1 MKSLLKPFI
10 ALLLAAFAMT
20 LGGCGK
26 EQTPVS
32 IGLITKQE
40 TNPYWIEMR
49 QVAQETADRLGA
61 TLTTATGT
69 SDVDVESQRTALQE
83 MVASGVD
90 GILIAPTD
98 SAALADDIAAARA
111 AGITVIAVDTPMDPL
126 ETTDAYYG
134 TDNAKAGELVGAYA
148 KAKITE
154 LGLTPEVLML
164 NLAPGIASGEERA
177 AGFRIGFGL
186 NENQPAAEAD
196 SQGDQSLAEELTKA
210 ALEANPEINVVY
222 AVNEPA
228 ALGAVAALKAAGK
241 DLNQVVVVAV
251 DGGCEAMK
259 NGVRTGDIDAT
270 AMQFPQNMAREGV
283 KSLVA
288 KVREGQDPSGYLA
301 TGTELVAHTAAPG
314 VESKNVEYGVRTCW
328 GG

>member
-10 ALLLAAFAMT
+10 ALLLAVFAVT

-26 EQTPVS
+26 EQASVS

-49 QVAQETADRLGA
+49 RVAQETADRVGA

-69 SDVDVESQRTALQE
+69 SDVDVESQRAALQE
-83 MVASGVD
+83 MVSSGVD

-98 SAALADDIAAARA
+98 STALADDIAAARA
-111 AGITVIAVDTPMDPL
+111 AGVTVIAVDTPMDPL

-134 TDNAKAGELVGAYA
+134 TDNTKAGELVGAYA
-148 KAKITE
+148 KAKATE

-177 AGFRIGFGL
+177 LGFRIGFEL
-186 NENQPAAEAD
+186 DQQPTTEVD

-210 ALEANPEINVVY
+210 ALETNPGINVVY

-241 DLNQVVVVAV
+241 DLDQVVVVAV